1 MEVAFG
7 AEDSCSALRN
17 ALLHVA
23 PFPGELERG
32 LDGLGSSVHGH
43 HHVVAENLH
52 SQPVRLF

>member
-23 PFPGELERG
+23 PLPGELERG
-32 LDGLGSSVHGH
+32 LDGFGAGVHGQH
-43 HHVVAENLH
+43 HLIAESLH
-52 SQPVRLF
+52 SQTVRLY